1 MSSAHDHSHDHSDG
15 HSHDHSDEHSHE
27 HSHDHSHGHDHGHS
41 HSHGFGHHHH
51 DHTPKLD
58 HLNTA
63 FIVGIILNSVFVL
76 LEVVFGFISHSLS
89 LLTDAGHNL
98 SDVAGLALALLAF
111 KLTKVSSNSKYTYG
125 YKRSTIIVS
134 FFNALV
140 LFVAVGFI
148 GYEAVMRFIHQEQ
161 VEGGTMAW
169 VAFAGIG
176 INAFTAYLFVKDKD
190 KDLNVKSAYL
200 HMAVD
205 AIVSFGVVI
214 SGLVI
219 YFTKLYWV
227 DSLVSLIVAIVILRG
242 TWSLL
247 SESLRLEMDGVPR
260 EMDIQKVKQEL
271 LKNKG
276 VIDVH
281 HIHVWALSTT
291 ENALTAH
298 LVIDPAKAAEF
309 DSIKHDLKHRLE
321 HLSIS
326 HSTFEPEFSDEKCAQ
341 EGC

>member
-1 MSSAHDHSHDHSDG
+1 MHMHSHSHSHDHSD
-15 HSHDHSDEHSHE
+15 DH
-27 HSHDHSHGHDHGHS
+27 
-41 HSHGFGHHHH
+41 GHHHH

-63 FIVGIILNSVFVL
+63 FIVGIILNSAFVV
-76 LEVVFGFISHSLS
+76 LEVIFGLWSHSLS

-111 KLTKVSSNSKYTYG
+111 KLSKVSSSSQYTYG

-140 LFVAVGFI
+140 LFIAVGFI
-148 GYEAVMRFIHQEQ
+148 GYEAIMRFIHQEV

-169 VAFAGIG
+169 VALAGIG
-176 INAFTAYLFVKDKD
+176 VNGITAYLFVKDKD
-190 KDLNVKSAYL
+190 KDLNVKGAYL

-205 AIVSFGVVI
+205 AIVSFGVVV
-214 SGLVI
+214 SGVII
-219 YFTKLYWV
+219 YFTKLYWI
-227 DSLVSLIVAIVILRG
+227 DSIVSLIVAVVILRG

-247 SESLRLEMDGVPR
+247 SDSLRLEMDGVPK
-260 EMDIQKVKQEL
+260 EMDLQKIKQEL
-271 LKNKG
+271 MNAKG

-281 HIHVWALSTT
+281 HVHVWALSTT

-298 LVIDPAKAAEF
+298 LVIDTASAPEF
-309 DSIKHDLKHRLE
+309 DSIKHDLRHRLE

-326 HSTFEPEFSDEKCAQ
+326 HSTFEPEFSNEKCAQ
-341 EGC
+341 VDC

>member
-1 MSSAHDHSHDHSDG
+1 MSAIHDHG
-15 HSHDHSDEHSHE
+15 HS
-27 HSHDHSHGHDHGHS
+27 HGHS
-41 HSHGFGHHHH
+41 HSHGHHHHH

-63 FIVGIILNSVFVL
+63 FIVGIILNSAFVV
-76 LEVVFGFISHSLS
+76 LEVVFGLWSHSLS

-98 SDVAGLALALLAF
+98 SDVAGLALALLSF
-111 KLTKVSSNSKYTYG
+111 KLTKVSANSEYTYG

-140 LFVAVGFI
+140 LFIAVGFI
-148 GYEAVMRFIHQEQ
+148 GYEAVMRLIHPE
-161 VEGGTMAW
+161 VIAGGTMAW

-176 INAFTAYLFVKDKD
+176 INAVTAWLFVKDKD
-190 KDLNVKSAYL
+190 KDLNVKGAYL

-205 AIVSFGVVI
+205 AIVSFGVVV
-214 SGLVI
+214 SGLII
-219 YFTKLYWV
+219 YFTHLYWI
-227 DSLVSLIVAIVILRG
+227 DSAVSLIVAIVILRG

-247 SESLRLEMDGVPR
+247 SDSLRLEMDGVPK
-260 EMDIQKVKQEL
+260 EMDVEKIKAEL
-271 LKNKG
+271 MKAKG
-276 VIDVH
+276 VVDVH

-298 LVIDPAKAAEF
+298 LVIDQNAVSTF
-309 DSIKHDLKHRLE
+309 DSIKHDLRHRLE

-326 HSTFEPEFSDEKCAQ
+326 HSTFEPEFADEKCVQ
-341 EGC
+341 VDC

>member
-1 MSSAHDHSHDHSDG
+1 MSAT
-15 HSHDHSDEHSHE
+15 
-27 HSHDHSHGHDHGHS
+27 HDHGHS
-41 HSHGFGHHHH
+41 HGHSHSHGHHHH

-63 FIVGIILNSVFVL
+63 FIVGIILNSAFVV
-76 LEVVFGFISHSLS
+76 LEVVAGLWSHSLS

-111 KLTKVSSNSKYTYG
+111 KLTKVSSNSEYTYG

-140 LFVAVGFI
+140 LFIAVGFI
-148 GYEAVMRFIHQEQ
+148 GYEAVMRFIHQEK
-161 VEGGTMAW
+161 VAGDTMAW

-176 INAFTAYLFVKDKD
+176 INAFTAWLFVKDKD
-190 KDLNVKSAYL
+190 KDLNVKGAYL

-205 AIVSFGVVI
+205 AIVSFGVVV
-214 SGLVI
+214 SGLII
-219 YFTKLYWV
+219 YFTHLYWI
-227 DSLVSLIVAIVILRG
+227 DSVVSLIVAIVILRG

-247 SESLRLEMDGVPR
+247 SDSLRLEMDGVPK
-260 EMDIQKVKQEL
+260 EMDIDKIKEEL
-271 LKNKG
+271 MKCKG
-276 VIDVH
+276 VVDVH

-298 LVIDPAKAAEF
+298 LVIDQNAVSSF
-309 DSIKHDLKHRLE
+309 DSIKHDLRHRLE

-326 HSTFEPEFSDEKCAQ
+326 HSTFEPEFADEKCVQ
-341 EGC
+341 VDC

>member
-1 MSSAHDHSHDHSDG
+1 MAAHTHSHDH
-15 HSHDHSDEHSHE
+15 
-27 HSHDHSHGHDHGHS
+27 GHDHS
-41 HSHGFGHHHH
+41 HSHGHH

-58 HLNTA
+58 HLTTA
-63 FIVGIILNSVFVL
+63 FIWGIILNSAFVL
-76 LEVVFGFISHSLS
+76 LEVFAGLLSHSLS

-111 KLTKVSSNSKYTYG
+111 KLTKARSTSEYTYG

-140 LFVAVGFI
+140 LFIAVGII
-148 GYEAVMRFIHQEQ
+148 GYEAVMRFIHQEVVQ
-161 VEGGTMAW
+161 GGTMAW

-190 KDLNVKSAYL
+190 KDLNVKGAYL

-214 SGLVI
+214 SGLII
-219 YFTKLYWV
+219 YFTHLYWI
-227 DSLVSLIVAIVILRG
+227 DSAVSLIVAIVILRG

-247 SESLRLEMDGVPR
+247 SDSLRLEMDGVPK
-260 EMDIQKVKQEL
+260 EMDVEKIKAEL
-271 LKNKG
+271 MKAKG
-276 VIDVH
+276 VTDVH

-298 LVIDPAKAAEF
+298 LVIDQENASAF
-309 DSIKHDLKHRLE
+309 DSIKHDLRHRLE

-341 EGC
+341 VDC

>member
-1 MSSAHDHSHDHSDG
+1 MLYGITFPCDVISLALQPMSGAHDHSH
-15 HSHDHSDEHSHE
+15 
-27 HSHDHSHGHDHGHS
+27 
-41 HSHGFGHHHH
+41 HHHH
-51 DHTPKLD
+51 DHAPKLD

-63 FIVGIILNSVFVL
+63 FIVGIILNSAFVL
-76 LEVVFGFISHSLS
+76 LEVVAGLWSHSLS

-111 KLTKVSSNSKYTYG
+111 KLTKVSSNSEYTYG
-125 YKRSTIIVS
+125 YKRSTIIVT

-140 LFVAVGFI
+140 LFIAVGFI
-148 GYEAVMRFIHQEQ
+148 GYEAVMRFIHPE
-161 VEGGTMAW
+161 VISGSTMAW

-176 INAFTAYLFVKDKD
+176 INAVTAWLFVKDKD
-190 KDLNVKSAYL
+190 KDLNVKGAYL

-214 SGLVI
+214 SGLII
-219 YFTKLYWV
+219 YFTHIYWI
-227 DSLVSLIVAIVILRG
+227 DSAVSLIVAIVILRG

-247 SESLRLEMDGVPR
+247 SDSLRLEMDGVPK
-260 EMDIQKVKQEL
+260 EMDVEKIKLEL
-271 LKNKG
+271 MKAKG

-298 LVIDPAKAAEF
+298 LVIEQKDTDSF
-309 DSIKHDLKHRLE
+309 DRIKHDLRHRLE

-326 HSTFEPEFSDEKCAQ
+326 HSTFEPEFADEKCAHVD
-341 EGC
+341 C

>member
-1 MSSAHDHSHDHSDG
+1 MSAT
-15 HSHDHSDEHSHE
+15 
-27 HSHDHSHGHDHGHS
+27 HDHGHS
-41 HSHGFGHHHH
+41 HAHGHHHH
-51 DHTPKLD
+51 DHAPKLD

-63 FIVGIILNSVFVL
+63 FIVGIILNSAFVL
-76 LEVVFGFISHSLS
+76 LEVVAGLWSHSLS

-111 KLTKVSSNSKYTYG
+111 KLTKVSSNSEYTYG

-140 LFVAVGFI
+140 LFIAVGFI
-148 GYEAVMRFIHQEQ
+148 GYEAVMRFIHPE
-161 VEGGTMAW
+161 VIAGGTMAW

-176 INAFTAYLFVKDKD
+176 INAVTAWLFVKDKD
-190 KDLNVKSAYL
+190 KDLNIKGAYL
-200 HMAVD
+200 HMAID

-214 SGLVI
+214 SGLII
-219 YFTKLYWV
+219 YFTHLYWI
-227 DSLVSLIVAIVILRG
+227 DSVVSLIVAIVILRG

-247 SESLRLEMDGVPR
+247 SDSLRLEMDGVPK
-260 EMDIQKVKQEL
+260 EMDVEKIKAEL
-271 LKNKG
+271 MKAKG
-276 VIDVH
+276 VVDVH

-298 LVIDPAKAAEF
+298 LVIDQNSVSTF
-309 DSIKHDLKHRLE
+309 DSIKHDLRHRLE

-326 HSTFEPEFSDEKCAQ
+326 HSTFEPEFADEKCVQ
-341 EGC
+341 VDC

>member
-1 MSSAHDHSHDHSDG
+1 MPATHN
-15 HSHDHSDEHSHE
+15 
-27 HSHDHSHGHDHGHS
+27 HGHS
-41 HSHGFGHHHH
+41 HSHSHGHHHH
-51 DHTPKLD
+51 DHAPRLD

-63 FIVGIILNSVFVL
+63 FIVGIILNSAFVL
-76 LEVVFGFISHSLS
+76 LEVVAGLWSHSLS

-111 KLTKVSSNSKYTYG
+111 KLSKAGSTSEYTYG

-140 LFVAVGFI
+140 LFIAVGII
-148 GYEAVMRFIHQEQ
+148 GYEAVMRFIHPE
-161 VEGGTMAW
+161 VIAGGTMAW

-176 INAFTAYLFVKDKD
+176 INAVTAWLFVKDKD
-190 KDLNVKSAYL
+190 TDLNVKGAYL

-205 AIVSFGVVI
+205 AIVSFGVVV
-214 SGLVI
+214 SGLII
-219 YFTKLYWV
+219 YFTHLYWI
-227 DSLVSLIVAIVILRG
+227 DSAVSLIVAIVILKG

-247 SESLRLEMDGVPR
+247 SDSLRLEMDGVPK
-260 EMDIQKVKQEL
+260 EMDIDKIKKEL
-271 LKNKG
+271 MKAKG

-298 LVIDPAKAAEF
+298 LVIDQNATSSF
-309 DSIKHDLKHRLE
+309 DSIKHDLRHRLE

-326 HSTFEPEFSDEKCAQ
+326 HSTFEPEFADEKCAQ
-341 EGC
+341 VDC

>member
-1 MSSAHDHSHDHSDG
+1 MSAT
-15 HSHDHSDEHSHE
+15 
-27 HSHDHSHGHDHGHS
+27 HDHGHS
-41 HSHGFGHHHH
+41 HGHSHSHGHHHH

-63 FIVGIILNSVFVL
+63 FIVGIVLNSAFVV
-76 LEVVFGFISHSLS
+76 LEVVAGLWSHSLS

-111 KLTKVSSNSKYTYG
+111 KLTKVSSNSEYTYG

-140 LFVAVGFI
+140 LFIAVGFI
-148 GYEAVMRFIHQEQ
+148 GYEAVMRFIHQEK
-161 VEGGTMAW
+161 VAGDTMAW

-176 INAFTAYLFVKDKD
+176 INAFTAWLFVKDKD
-190 KDLNVKSAYL
+190 KDLNVKGAYL

-205 AIVSFGVVI
+205 AIVSFGVVV
-214 SGLVI
+214 SGLII
-219 YFTKLYWV
+219 YFTKIYWI

-247 SESLRLEMDGVPR
+247 SDSLRLEMDGVPK
-260 EMDIQKVKQEL
+260 EMDLDKIKQEL
-271 LKNKG
+271 MKCKG
-276 VIDVH
+276 VVDVH

-298 LVIDPAKAAEF
+298 LVIDQNSVSSF
-309 DSIKHDLKHRLE
+309 DNIKHDLRHRLE

-326 HSTFEPEFSDEKCAQ
+326 HSTFEPEFADEKCVHVD
-341 EGC
+341 C